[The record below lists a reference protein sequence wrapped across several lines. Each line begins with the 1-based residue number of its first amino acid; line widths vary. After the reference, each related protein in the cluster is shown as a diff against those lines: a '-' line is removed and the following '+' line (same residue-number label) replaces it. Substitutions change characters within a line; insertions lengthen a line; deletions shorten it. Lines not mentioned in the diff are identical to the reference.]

1 MAQKRSGPSLPSQN
15 RTSTMKRRSLSEC
28 PICYSLDVFGDKWTL
43 IIIRDILVYG
53 KRRYGDFLKSDEG
66 ISTNILADRLK
77 NMVEYGL
84 VTRQDDPDNRTQAL
98 YSPTQKALELG
109 PVLDSMMAWGLA
121 NGPDHLH
128 PPRLGEPAA

>member
-1 MAQKRSGPSLPSQN
+1 
-15 RTSTMKRRSLSEC
+15 MKRRDLSEC

-77 NMVEYGL
+77 TMVEYGL

-98 YSPTQKALELG
+98 YSPTPKALALG

-128 PPRLGEPAA
+128 PPRLGEPPAESQAPAP